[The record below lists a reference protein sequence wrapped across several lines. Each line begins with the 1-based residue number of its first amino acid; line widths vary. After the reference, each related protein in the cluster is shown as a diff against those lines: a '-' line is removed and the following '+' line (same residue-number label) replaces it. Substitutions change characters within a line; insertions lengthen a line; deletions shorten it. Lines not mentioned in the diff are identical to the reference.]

1 MNTMAIRLGQ
11 QIQTLQ
17 ALSEI
22 DQHILAR
29 VELGEVI
36 ERVQQRLQE
45 LWRRLL
51 AARRLRA

>member
-1 MNTMAIRLGQ
+1 MAIRLGQ